1 MGTIKLNHITKVE
14 GHGKLTVN
22 VDKGKVED
30 VKFQVFEG
38 ARYFEGLVKGRNYE
52 EIPVIT
58 QRICGI
64 CSQSHNICALTAV
77 EKALGIKVSKQTKL
91 LREVLVNASVIMSHV
106 LHLYFL
112 ALPDYLG
119 FDNAVDMA
127 QKHMK
132 EVKRG
137 LKLKALGNKICSVI
151 GGREIH
157 SVNTRVGGFYSIPK
171 QDQLNEL
178 LKEMK
183 DAKKDVEATADLFG
197 KLKVPEFER
206 KTNYISL
213 YKKGKYSF
221 TEGSLKTFE
230 GKKITQ
236 ERYKELIKEKVVNY
250 STAKKANIDDKEYF
264 VGALARIN
272 NNRSE
277 LSLNARKAIN
287 KHKVKFPNYN
297 PYMNNFAQAVEV
309 VHLFD
314 STIKI
319 LSELNVKEEKLPEIK
334 ARAGSGTA
342 ILEAPRG
349 ILIHSYTLNSKGE
362 VTQADII
369 APTSQNCANIEE
381 DIKQL
386 LPGILHLKKD
396 QVIMEIEKLIR
407 AYDPCIS
414 CSAHFLEVEGLD
426 DLK

>member
-1 MGTIKLNHITKVE
+1 MSTIKLNHITKVE
-14 GHGKLTVN
+14 GHGKLSVK
-22 VDKGKVED
+22 VEKGKVED
-30 VKFQVFEG
+30 VKFSVFEG
-38 ARYFEGLVKGRNYE
+38 ARYFEGLVKGRSYH

-64 CSQSHNICALTAV
+64 CSQAHNLCALMAI
-77 EKALGIKVSKQTKL
+77 ENALDVKVSKQTKQ
-91 LREVLVNASVIMSHV
+91 LRELLMNSSLIMSHV

-112 ALPDYLG
+112 ALPDFLG

-127 QKHMK
+127 SKYMK

-137 LKLKALGNKICSVI
+137 LKLKALGNKMCALV

-157 SVNTRVGGFYSIPK
+157 SLTTRVGGFYSVPT
-171 QDQLNEL
+171 QEQLNDLAKE
-178 LKEMK
+178 LKE
-183 DAKKDVEATADLFG
+183 AKKDVEATVALFG

-206 KTNYISL
+206 KSNYISL
-213 YKKGKYSF
+213 FKKKNYPL
-221 TEGSLKTFE
+221 TEGSLITFE

-236 ERYKELIKEKVVNY
+236 EKYKELIKEKVVNY
-250 STAKKANIDDKEYF
+250 STAKQARVDDNEYF

-287 KHKVKFPNYN
+287 KFKIKFPNFN

-309 VHLFD
+309 LHLFD
-314 STIKI
+314 ATIKL
-319 LSELNVKEEKLPEIK
+319 LSEIKIRDEELPEIK
-334 ARAGSGTA
+334 VKAGSGTA
-342 ILEAPRG
+342 IVEAPRG
-349 ILIHSYTLNSKGE
+349 ILIHSYKLNSKGDVVE
-362 VTQADII
+362 ADII

-386 LPGILHLKKD
+386 LPGILHLKKE
-396 QVIMEIEKLIR
+396 QVVLEIEKLIR

-426 DLK
+426 